1 MQPALLCAAMTMLSY
16 SAPASENQY
25 ARPEMLMEPAALAQ
39 PEAAGHLIVLDAR
52 NRKSFDE
59 GRVPGA
65 RWVDAEAWAKAFGSG
80 KDAEAWSAR
89 IGALGIGGDSKVV
102 VYDNSSSKDA
112 ARIWWLLRY
121 WGVEDVR
128 LLNGGWAGWNKAGL
142 KVETDKPKDPKPA
155 EFAAVP
161 HAKRLATKARMLDAV
176 KAKDLQIVDARSESE
191 FCGLD
196 KLTNKRGGA
205 IPGARNLD
213 WTDLIDK
220 PTQRFKDA
228 QQLRRLFQEA
238 GIDLD
243 KPTAA
248 HCQSGGRSS
257 VMHFALELMG
267 AKDVSNYYASWGEW
281 GNADDTPIVPGQPKK
296 AK

>member
-1 MQPALLCAAMTMLSY
+1 MQPAVLCAVMTMLSH
-16 SAPASENQY
+16 SSPTSDIQY

-39 PEAAGHLIVLDAR
+39 PEAARQLIVLDAR
-52 NRKSFDE
+52 DRKSFDE
-59 GRVPGA
+59 GRIPGA
-65 RWVDAEAWAKAFGSG
+65 RWVDAAAWAKAFGTG
-80 KDAEAWSAR
+80 KDAEAWGAK
-89 IGALGIGGDSKVV
+89 IGALGIGADSKVV
-102 VYDNSSSKDA
+102 VYDGVSFKDA

-128 LLNGGWAGWNKAGL
+128 LLNGGWAGWKKAGL
-142 KVETDKPKDPKPA
+142 PVETKKPLDPKPA
-155 EFAAVP
+155 RFAAAP
-161 HAKRLATKARMLDAV
+161 HANRLATKARMLDAV

-196 KLTNKRGGA
+196 KLTNKRAGA
-205 IPGARNLD
+205 IPGAKNLD

-220 PTQRFKDA
+220 KTQRFKDA
-228 QQLRRLFQEA
+228 DELSRLFAEA

-257 VMHFALELMG
+257 VMHFAMELMG

-281 GNADDTPIVPGQPKK
+281 GNADDTPIAAGQPKK
-296 AK
+296 KK